1 MCLSPTAQD
10 RNLLSLDQASSK
22 ICDRRNQKETS
33 KEAKE
38 NVVGH
43 DRASGETAKEKGE
56 DKVPAKIAS
65 RNLHGLIRRKWLNQF
80 PPSCNPLACL
90 VNSKHM
96 PEPQFL
102 RSDWNR
108 DKSNC
113 PDKSQ
118 DLTDQTGDEN
128 IGHDRI

>member
-10 RNLLSLDQASSK
+10 RNLLALDQASSK

-80 PPSCNPLACL
+80 PPSCNPLASL
-90 VNSKHM
+90 VNSQQL
-96 PEPQFL
+96 PEPQFF
-102 RSDWNR
+102 RSNGERDEGNR
-108 DKSNC
+108 

-118 DLTDQTGDEN
+118 DLAHQTGEE
-128 IGHDRI
+128 